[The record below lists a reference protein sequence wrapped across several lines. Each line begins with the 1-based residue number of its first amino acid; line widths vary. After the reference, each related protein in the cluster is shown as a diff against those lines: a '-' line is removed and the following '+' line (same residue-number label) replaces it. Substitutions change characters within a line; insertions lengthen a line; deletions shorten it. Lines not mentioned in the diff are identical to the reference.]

1 MLERGKK
8 QGGLRRLSQHPAGG
22 VQTNQRERVSVYF
35 VTSQRACFPGLCALD
50 TLLWKVWPK
59 SEEGKKDL
67 FFLRGLLTGKG
78 RVIFRQYCW
87 NEFCI
92 TRDLWKVWGT
102 VAEQRGCV
110 RHWEGD
116 RQVQKQHKCTSEILA
131 VAAARANW
139 AAQFLSGT
147 RTNQLLTVG

>member
-8 QGGLRRLSQHPAGG
+8 QEGISQ
-22 VQTNQRERVSVYF
+22 VSVYF

-59 SEEGKKDL
+59 SEEGEKDL

-110 RHWEGD
+110 WHWEGD

-131 VAAARANW
+131 VAAARASSTVPFWYPYKPIVN
-139 AAQFLSGT
+139 SG
-147 RTNQLLTVG
+147 LTIGSVGKAIRQSY